1 MKRLFS
7 LIAAGLIAVSLMLLT
22 FQPAAA
28 QARTRLGHFADAQE
42 FWNFVDQTMRDR
54 DFIRLIV
61 RLGGPE
67 DLGPSQLMDVA
78 MQWRGTFP
86 VDYAN
91 AAPVAARELQGGFSI
106 QVRAYWSGD
115 DYAYVRAV
123 LHRRDDGVAVIGY
136 QVTRSFEVAAGGM

>member
-1 MKRLFS
+1 MKRLFP
-7 LIAAGLIAVSLMLLT
+7 LIAAGLMLLT
-22 FQPAAA
+22 FQPAPARA
-28 QARTRLGHFADAQE
+28 QTRLGHFTDAQD
-42 FWNFVDQTMRDR
+42 FWSFVDQTMRDR

-78 MQWRGTFP
+78 MQWRATFP

-91 AAPVAARELQGGFSI
+91 AAPVAVRELQGGFSI

-123 LHRRDDGVAVIGY
+123 LHRREDGVAVIGY
-136 QVTRSFEVAAGGM
+136 QVTGSFELAADGM

>member
-1 MKRLFS
+1 MRLLS
-7 LIAAGLIAVSLMLLT
+7 LILT
-22 FQPAAA
+22 LVTLQMFQPAQA
-28 QARTRLGHFADAQE
+28 QTRLGHFADARE
-42 FWNFVDQTMRDR
+42 FWGFVDQAMRDR

-78 MQWRGTFP
+78 MQWRGEFP

-91 AAPVAARELQGGFSI
+91 SAPVAARDMQGGFSI
-106 QVRAYWSGD
+106 QVHAYWSGD

-123 LHRRDDGVAVIGY
+123 LHRRDDGVAVITY
-136 QVTRSFEVAAGGM
+136 QVTRSFEVDADGM